1 MSEDAETVI
10 RAAQHA
16 LIHGGQFLET
26 LPKMVLKIGKG
37 RLWGQLKPRGRE
49 PFAEFSDFACHPL
62 PDGLGCDIGRLI
74 DLCKGHDKAVKFLEA
89 QRGREDGGTKNYDGE
104 SVPGKVKPGRP
115 AASKNLSNRKNI
127 QKGGTGAEYLLRRLA
142 RLGDDWMDRYEAGE
156 FTSVRQAAIAAGIVK
171 VPSQLAQLQKLWG
184 KASDRDRVL
193 FILACD
199 VQEFVR
205 RMERGEFRKEAKDGR

>member
-1 MSEDAETVI
+1 MSEDAETVV

-37 RLWGQLKPRGRE
+37 RLWDKLKPRGRDA
-49 PFAEFSDFACHPL
+49 FAEFSDFATHPL

-89 QRGREDGGTKNYDGE
+89 QQGREQKETI
-104 SVPGKVKPGRP
+104 VQGKH
-115 AASKNLSNRKNI
+115 SSSLSDKEETPS
-127 QKGGTGAEYLLRRLA
+127 GGTGSAYLLRRLA

-156 FTSVRQAAIAAGIVK
+156 FSSVRQAAIAAGIVK
-171 VPSQLAQLQKLWG
+171 VPSVLDQLRKLWA
-184 KASDRDRVL
+184 KATEADRRTFMDEVS
-193 FILACD
+193 
-199 VQEFVR
+199 
-205 RMERGEFRKEAKDGR
+205 RGR

>member
-1 MSEDAETVI
+1 MSDDAETVV

-37 RLWGQLKPRGRE
+37 RLWDKLKPRGRE
-49 PFAEFSDFACHPL
+49 PFAEFSDFASHPL

-89 QRGREDGGTKNYDGE
+89 QRGREDKDAVSQGVRTDLT
-104 SVPGKVKPGRP
+104 S
-115 AASKNLSNRKNI
+115 LSDNEVT
-127 QKGGTGAEYLLRRLA
+127 QGTGSAYLLRRLA

-156 FTSVRQAAIAAGIVK
+156 FASVRQAAIIAGIVK
-171 VPSQLAQLQKLWG
+171 VPTALDRLHKLWA
-184 KASDRDRVL
+184 KLTPA
-193 FILACD
+193 
-199 VQEFVR
+199 
-205 RMERGEFRKEAKDGR
+205 ERKQFLEEISNQ

>member
-1 MSEDAETVI
+1 MSESAESVI

-37 RLWGQLKPRGRE
+37 RLWNKLKPRGRE
-49 PFAEFSDFACHPL
+49 RFAEFSDFATHPL

-89 QRGREDGGTKNYDGE
+89 QRGREQKETVV
-104 SVPGKVKPGRP
+104 SGRHRSP
-115 AASKNLSNRKNI
+115 LSDNEETT
-127 QKGGTGAEYLLRRLA
+127 QGTGSAYLLRRLA
-142 RLGDDWMDRYEAGE
+142 RLGDDWIDRYEAGE

-171 VPSQLAQLQKLWG
+171 VPSVLEQLRKVWA
-184 KASDRDRVL
+184 KASDADRRTFMDEV
-193 FILACD
+193 
-199 VQEFVR
+199 
-205 RMERGEFRKEAKDGR
+205 GHGR

>member
-1 MSEDAETVI
+1 MSDDAETVV

-37 RLWGQLKPRGRE
+37 RLWDKLKPRGRE
-49 PFAEFSDFACHPL
+49 PFAEFSDFASHPL

-89 QRGREDGGTKNYDGE
+89 QRGREDKDAVSQGVRTDLT
-104 SVPGKVKPGRP
+104 S
-115 AASKNLSNRKNI
+115 LSDNEVT
-127 QKGGTGAEYLLRRLA
+127 QGTGSAYLLRRLA

-156 FTSVRQAAIAAGIVK
+156 FASVRQAAITAGIVK
-171 VPSQLAQLQKLWG
+171 VPTALDRLHKLWA
-184 KASDRDRVL
+184 KLTPA
-193 FILACD
+193 
-199 VQEFVR
+199 
-205 RMERGEFRKEAKDGR
+205 ERKQFLEEISNQ

>member
-1 MSEDAETVI
+1 MSEDAETVV

-37 RLWGQLKPRGRE
+37 RLWDKLKPRGRDA
-49 PFAEFSDFACHPL
+49 FAEFSDFATHPL

-89 QRGREDGGTKNYDGE
+89 QQGREQKETVVQGKHSSLQRKEEEITSGGNG
-104 SVPGKVKPGRP
+104 S
-115 AASKNLSNRKNI
+115 A
-127 QKGGTGAEYLLRRLA
+127 YLLRRLA

-156 FTSVRQAAIAAGIVK
+156 FASVRQAAIAAGIVK
-171 VPSQLAQLQKLWG
+171 VPSVLDKLRKLWA
-184 KASDRDRVL
+184 KATDADRRTFMDEVS
-193 FILACD
+193 
-199 VQEFVR
+199 
-205 RMERGEFRKEAKDGR
+205 RGR

>member
-1 MSEDAETVI
+1 MSNDAETVV

-37 RLWGQLKPRGRE
+37 RLWDKLKPRGRG

-74 DLCKGHDKAVKFLEA
+74 DLCKGHEKAVKFLEA
-89 QRGREDGGTKNYDGE
+89 QRGREEKKTVRKG
-104 SVPGKVKPGRP
+104 PKPK
-115 AASKNLSNRKNI
+115 ADSLSDNEI
-127 QKGGTGAEYLLRRLA
+127 TQGTGSAYLLRRLA
-142 RLGDDWMDRYEAGE
+142 RLGDDWMYRYEAGE

-171 VPSQLAQLQKLWG
+171 VPTTLDGLLKLWS
-184 KASDRDRVL
+184 KAT
-193 FILACD
+193 AA
-199 VQEFVR
+199 
-205 RMERGEFRKEAKDGR
+205 EREQFLKEISNQ

>member
-1 MSEDAETVI
+1 MSEDAETVV

-37 RLWGQLKPRGRE
+37 RLWDKLKPRGRNA
-49 PFAEFSDFACHPL
+49 FAEFSDFATHPL

-89 QRGREDGGTKNYDGE
+89 QQGREQKETI
-104 SVPGKVKPGRP
+104 VQGKH
-115 AASKNLSNRKNI
+115 SSSLSDKEETPS
-127 QKGGTGAEYLLRRLA
+127 GGTGSAYLLRRLA

-156 FTSVRQAAIAAGIVK
+156 FSSVRQAAIAAGIVK
-171 VPSQLAQLQKLWG
+171 VPSVLDKLRTLWA
-184 KASDRDRVL
+184 KATEADRRTFMDEVS
-193 FILACD
+193 
-199 VQEFVR
+199 
-205 RMERGEFRKEAKDGR
+205 RGR

>member
-1 MSEDAETVI
+1 MSEDAETVV

-37 RLWGQLKPRGRE
+37 RLWNKLKPRGRK
-49 PFAEFSDFACHPL
+49 PFAEFSDFAAHPL

-89 QRGREDGGTKNYDGE
+89 QRGREDGGTKDDDGE

-115 AASKNLSNRKNI
+115 AASENLSNRKNI
-127 QKGGTGAEYLLRRLA
+127 QTGGTGAEYLLRRLA
-142 RLGDDWMDRYEAGE
+142 RLGDDWIDRYEAGE

-171 VPSQLAQLQKLWG
+171 VPGVLEQLRKLWA
-184 KASDRDRVL
+184 KATDADRRAFMDEV
-193 FILACD
+193 
-199 VQEFVR
+199 
-205 RMERGEFRKEAKDGR
+205 GHGR

>member
-1 MSEDAETVI
+1 MSEDAETVV

-37 RLWGQLKPRGRE
+37 RLWDKLKPRGRG

-74 DLCKGHDKAVKFLEA
+74 DLCKGHEKAVKFLKA
-89 QRGREDGGTKNYDGE
+89 QRGREE
-104 SVPGKVKPGRP
+104 SETVVQGKH
-115 AASKNLSNRKNI
+115 SSSLSNKEDTPS
-127 QKGGTGAEYLLRRLA
+127 GGTGSAYLLRRLA

-171 VPSQLAQLQKLWG
+171 VPGVLDQLRKLWA
-184 KASDRDRVL
+184 KASEADRRVFL
-193 FILACD
+193 
-199 VQEFVR
+199 
-205 RMERGEFRKEAKDGR
+205 KEAKDGTHMA

>member
-1 MSEDAETVI
+1 MSEDAQTVV

-37 RLWGQLKPRGRE
+37 RLWNKLEPRGRK
-49 PFAEFSDFACHPL
+49 PFAEFSDFATHPL

-89 QRGREDGGTKNYDGE
+89 QRGREDGGTKNDDGE

-115 AASKNLSNRKNI
+115 AASGNLSNRKNI
-127 QKGGTGAEYLLRRLA
+127 QTGGTGAEYLLRRLA
-142 RLGDDWMDRYEAGE
+142 RLGDDWIDRYEAGE
-156 FTSVRQAAIAAGIVK
+156 FPSVRQAAIAAGIVK
-171 VPSQLAQLQKLWG
+171 VPSVLDKLRNLWV
-184 KASDRDRVL
+184 KATDADRRTFMDEV
-193 FILACD
+193 
-199 VQEFVR
+199 
-205 RMERGEFRKEAKDGR
+205 GHGR

>member
-1 MSEDAETVI
+1 MSKDAEAVV

-37 RLWGQLKPRGRE
+37 RLWNKLKPRGRD
-49 PFAEFSDFACHPL
+49 PFAEFSDFATHPL

-89 QRGREDGGTKNYDGE
+89 QRGREQKAT
-104 SVPGKVKPGRP
+104 VVQGRHVD
-115 AASKNLSNRKNI
+115 NI
-127 QKGGTGAEYLLRRLA
+127 NMTVERGGTGSAYLLRRLA
-142 RLGDDWMDRYEAGE
+142 RLGDDWIDRYEAGE

-171 VPSQLAQLQKLWG
+171 VPSVLEQLRKFWK
-184 KASDRDRVL
+184 KASDADRRTFMDEVS
-193 FILACD
+193 
-199 VQEFVR
+199 
-205 RMERGEFRKEAKDGR
+205 RGR

>member
-1 MSEDAETVI
+1 MSDDAETVV

-37 RLWGQLKPRGRE
+37 RLWDKLKPRGRA

-62 PDGLGCDIGRLI
+62 PDGLGCDISRLI

-89 QRGREDGGTKNYDGE
+89 QRGREEKETVRKGPKPKATLSAV
-104 SVPGKVKPGRP
+104 SVSDTETP
-115 AASKNLSNRKNI
+115 S
-127 QKGGTGAEYLLRRLA
+127 GGTGSAYLLRRLA

-171 VPSQLAQLQKLWG
+171 VPSVLDKLRKLWA
-184 KASDRDRVL
+184 KASEADRRAFMD
-193 FILACD
+193 
-199 VQEFVR
+199 EVR
-205 RMERGEFRKEAKDGR
+205 HGR

>member
-1 MSEDAETVI
+1 MSEDAETVV

-37 RLWGQLKPRGRE
+37 RLWNKLTPRGRE
-49 PFAEFSDFACHPL
+49 PFAEFSDFATHPL

-89 QRGREDGGTKNYDGE
+89 QRGREQRETVRRGPRADSLSDKE
-104 SVPGKVKPGRP
+104 I
-115 AASKNLSNRKNI
+115 AS
-127 QKGGTGAEYLLRRLA
+127 GGTGSAYLLRRLA
-142 RLGDDWMDRYEAGE
+142 RLGDDWIDRYEAGE

-171 VPSQLAQLQKLWG
+171 VPSVCEQLRKLWR
-184 KASDRDRVL
+184 KASPAARREFL
-193 FILACD
+193 
-199 VQEFVR
+199 QEI
-205 RMERGEFRKEAKDGR
+205 GDAST

>member
-1 MSEDAETVI
+1 MSEDAETVV

-37 RLWGQLKPRGRE
+37 RLWDKLKPRGRDA
-49 PFAEFSDFACHPL
+49 FAEFSDFATHPL

-89 QRGREDGGTKNYDGE
+89 QQGREQKETI
-104 SVPGKVKPGRP
+104 VQGKH
-115 AASKNLSNRKNI
+115 SSSLSDKEETPS
-127 QKGGTGAEYLLRRLA
+127 GGTGSAYLLRRLA

-156 FTSVRQAAIAAGIVK
+156 FSSVRQAAIAAGIVK
-171 VPSQLAQLQKLWG
+171 VPSVLDKLRTLWA
-184 KASDRDRVL
+184 KATEADRRTFMDEVSH
-193 FILACD
+193 
-199 VQEFVR
+199 
-205 RMERGEFRKEAKDGR
+205 GR

>member
-1 MSEDAETVI
+1 MSGDAETVV

-37 RLWGQLKPRGRE
+37 RLWDKLKPRGRE
-49 PFAEFSDFACHPL
+49 PFAEFSDFASHPL

-89 QRGREDGGTKNYDGE
+89 QRGREDKDAVSQGVRTDLT
-104 SVPGKVKPGRP
+104 S
-115 AASKNLSNRKNI
+115 LSDNEVT
-127 QKGGTGAEYLLRRLA
+127 QGTGSAYLLRRLA

-156 FTSVRQAAIAAGIVK
+156 FASVRQAAITAGIVK
-171 VPSQLAQLQKLWG
+171 VPTALDRLHKLWA
-184 KASDRDRVL
+184 KLTPA
-193 FILACD
+193 
-199 VQEFVR
+199 
-205 RMERGEFRKEAKDGR
+205 ERKQFLEEISNQ